1 MTRMTLAS
9 VIATAAI
16 VAGCGTP
23 SQPAAPAATTTP
35 AATTPAPGIAPASA
49 APQDPAAPAPAAP
62 AIGAAPAAAVA
73 GRPSAPARPT
83 TAAPASPATSASPAP
98 SSVAAAPPAPST
110 PAAPL
115 APVYREFTVPSGT
128 AVAIELRT
136 AVASDTS
143 TVEQTVRGTLR
154 RAVVIDGVEV
164 LPAGAPVSG
173 SVTVVERAGRVKG
186 RARLAM
192 RFTSVT
198 VDDEALRMSTASIAR
213 EAAATKGEDAAKI
226 GIGAGAGAV
235 IGAIAGGKKGAVV
248 GGTVGGAAGTGVV
261 LATRGD
267 EVDLPA
273 GTALSTTLTQPLVV
287 RVRQR

>member
-1 MTRMTLAS
+1 MTRTTFAS
-9 VIATAAI
+9 VMAIAAML
-16 VAGCGTP
+16 AGCGTP

-35 AATTPAPGIAPASA
+35 AATTPPGSAPVPA
-49 APQDPAAPAPAAP
+49 APEPAAPAAAPSP
-62 AIGAAPAAAVA
+62 AIGAAPPAAAA
-73 GRPSAPARPT
+73 GRASAPATPSAPAAT
-83 TAAPASPATSASPAP
+83 TPAASVAPAAP
-98 SSVAAAPPAPST
+98 SVAAVPPAASA
-110 PAAPL
+110 PAAPP

-128 AVAIELRT
+128 AFAIELRT

-143 TVEQTVRGTLR
+143 AVEQSVRGTLR
-154 RAVVIDGVEV
+154 RAVVVDGVEV
-164 LPAGAPVSG
+164 LPAGAAVSG
-173 SVTVVERAGRVKG
+173 SVTAVERAGRVKG

-198 VDDEALRMSTASIAR
+198 IDDDAVRMSTASIAR

-235 IGAIAGGKKGAVV
+235 IGAIAGGRKGAVV

-267 EVDLPA
+267 EVELPV

-287 RVRQR
+287 RVRQP